1 MNKSFHSLTI
11 NSFKSGSIIVDSSL
25 RLSQSISSTDLQTTL
40 INSALS
46 SAILNIDTSS
56 ISVQY
61 VKSSS
66 SLLLSRVDLWFRLL
80 IFYFFA
86 NFFYNY
92 L

>member
-1 MNKSFHSLTI
+1 MNQGFHSLTI
-11 NSFKSGSIIVDSSL
+11 NSFKSGSIIIDSSL

-46 SAILNIDTSS
+46 SANLNIDTSS

-66 SLLLSRVDLWFRLL
+66 SLLSRVDLWFRLL
-80 IFYFFA
+80 IFYCQFVC
-86 NFFYNY
+86 YNY
-92 L
+92 LY

>member
-1 MNKSFHSLTI
+1 MNQGFHSLTI
-11 NSFKSGSIIVDSSL
+11 NSFKSGSIIIDSSL

-46 SAILNIDTSS
+46 SANLNIDTSS

-66 SLLLSRVDLWFRLL
+66 SLLSRVDLWFRLL
-80 IFYFFA
+80 IFYCQFVC
-86 NFFYNY
+86 YNY